1 MIIDN
6 FNEFCDAT
14 ALNTGGAA
22 SYLIGDVIDLGAT
35 SQDIG
40 TGEDLYLVI
49 QVDTAV
55 DSAADNTVQQFHLVS
70 DAQAAIAVDGDR
82 LVDVDRSE
90 AARIEDA
97 DHALLGG
104 LGHHTGEGPARGGA
118 AARVGVVTDPGD
130 PGAGG
135 LGGGGGSEGE
145 QREGGEGGKEFHEA
159 LVVF

>member
-35 SQDIG
+35 SQDMG

-70 DAQAAIAVDGDR
+70 DAQAAIAVDGSATYHFSTGALPQASIDAAGDLIAAVR
-82 LVDVDRSE
+82 LPSANYERY
-90 AARIEDA
+90 
-97 DHALLGG
+97 LGI
-104 LGHHTGEGPARGGA
+104 LHTTSVA
-118 AARVGVVTDPGD
+118 AAT
-130 PGAGG
+130 AGKINAF
-135 LGGGGGSEGE
+135 LTKDVSLW
-145 QREGGEGGKEFHEA
+145 KA
-159 LVVF
+159 YADSV